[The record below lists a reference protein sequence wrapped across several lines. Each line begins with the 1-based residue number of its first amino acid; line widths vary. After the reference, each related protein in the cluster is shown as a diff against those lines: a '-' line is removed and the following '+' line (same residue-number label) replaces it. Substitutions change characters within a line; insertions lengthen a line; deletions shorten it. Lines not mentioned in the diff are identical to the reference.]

1 MNTNINNVTWYNA
14 YVNLR
19 TLGAN
24 ENVKVNIIH
33 SNLWKKTVQWFN
45 KTEEEISNSESWG
58 NYLASEFDYT
68 DVNGDTKTKLE
79 GESVKIPTGA
89 SEHNKANNIYDM
101 AGNVMELTLDA
112 YEGENSARLLYRWV
126 LCIQWI
132 LSFCE
137 HYVVDT

>member
-24 ENVKVNIIH
+24 ENVKVNIIYG
-33 SNLWKKTVQWFN
+33 NLRKKTVQWFN

-68 DVNGDTKTKLE
+68 DVNGNTKTKLE
-79 GESVKIPTGA
+79 GEYVMIPTGA

-101 AGNVMELTLDA
+101 AGNVMELTFDA
-112 YEGENSARLLYRWV
+112 YEGSKSVRALYRWMFQ
-126 LCIQWI
+126 IR
-132 LSFCE
+132 
-137 HYVVDT
+137 